1 VPIDVHAHYVP
12 PQLIDSI
19 DRTGSDIGVRL
30 VSSESPTVNTGRT
43 FTPPQVRP
51 IQLISCGYSAWQ
63 RSQRLHLS
71 RPLMKR
77 RKPYWIKRFD
87 QRGRGANIARDFTVM
102 ACWQS
107 ANARLRVAT

>member
-1 VPIDVHAHYVP
+1 MPIDVHAHYIP

-30 VSSESPTVNTGRT
+30 VSSESPTVNTRRT
-43 FTPPQVRP
+43 LTPTSSLAHQVDIVRIFRMAEEP
-51 IQLISCGYSAWQ
+51 A
-63 RSQRLHLS
+63 LHLS

-87 QRGRGANIARDFTVM
+87 QRGRGSI
-102 ACWQS
+102 
-107 ANARLRVAT
+107 LRAILQ